1 MPFLVK
7 FAIVVAGVA
16 VMGRSVGEAG
26 EGVRDVALG
35 VAVLGG
41 AYVFAKRAK
50 VI

>member
-7 FAIVVAGVA
+7 FAIVVGGA
-16 VMGRSVGEAG
+16 VLVGRSVGEAG
-26 EGVRDVALG
+26 EGMRDAAIG

-41 AYVFAKRAK
+41 AYIVAKRAK